1 VETGAAHKLFVAIT
15 LDAETYVVDAAEIV
29 EILPLVAVHRVPHA
43 PSGIAGT
50 ITYRGA
56 PVPVLDL
63 GDLVLGSPAPAR
75 LGTRILVIR
84 AADASLFGLI
94 APNATET
101 LRFCASDFAPSGV
114 PNASAPFLGPVAT
127 GPRGLVRRIELGPL
141 LAPYRVP
148 GPAVMA

>member
-1 VETGAAHKLFVAIT
+1 VEIDAARKLFVSIT
-15 LDAETYVVDAAEIV
+15 LDAETYVVEAGAIV

-50 ITYRGA
+50 ITYRGT

-63 GDLVLGSPAPAR
+63 GELVLGLPAPAR
-75 LGTRILVIR
+75 LGTRILVVR
-84 AADASLFGLI
+84 GSDASLFGLV

-101 LRFCASDFAPSGV
+101 LRFHASDFAPSGV

-127 GPRGLVRRIELGPL
+127 GPRGQVRRIELDLL
-141 LAPYRVP
+141 LAPYLAV
-148 GPAVMA
+148 GPPVAA